1 MRYKLLIIVI
11 MTVSLTYITWPK
23 ENQDTYHSDYE
34 IPKSFE
40 VVLDGAIV
48 YPGTYNFYMPLSIH
62 TLIDYAGG
70 LEYDADLTTINMN
83 EVVSTNIKIYIPKKE
98 VTTIVKLNINT
109 ASYEEMLKVEGI
121 TPRIAEQILVTRNIK
136 GYFKTL
142 DELID
147 VKYIGTATLE
157 KIRPYLTV

>member
-1 MRYKLLIIVI
+1 
-11 MTVSLTYITWPK
+11 
-23 ENQDTYHSDYE
+23 
-34 IPKSFE
+34 
-40 VVLDGAIV
+40 
-48 YPGTYNFYMPLSIH
+48 
-62 TLIDYAGG
+62 
-70 LEYDADLTTINMN
+70 MN
-83 EVVSTNIKIYIPKKE
+83 EVVTTNIKIYIPKKE
-98 VTTIVKLNINT
+98 VTTVVKLNINT
-109 ASYEEMLKVEGI
+109 ASYEDMLKVEGI